1 MADPECADPNDPEY
15 AKALLERL
23 VRGTRLSNAM
33 PADIQHDYAA
43 TFPGYQA
50 AMAGMG
56 ARLTGMMQG
65 FVDQQ
70 GSCSA
75 AVPAGSMDDVSTRFD
90 TVVELSDRLLDRVD
104 ADLDRHRGGAG
115 VWPTAGGPALG
126 ASLQAPHR
134 PQAGA
139 ALSAG
144 SATRPQL
151 RWREEVDMHEA
162 SHERPVARLP
172 PWPDGRCR
180 TLLFLS
186 LCAQVDNSSRP
197 FIPKLRSKP
206 NAIVPLELRLEQP
219 EAAHAELGTTASN
232 TQPAAWYANPY
243 APEISAFTPSEVCG
257 TLTRKPGGR
266 LGSRHLPDF
275 PLGAQ
280 AKRLP
285 VPVQH

>member
-1 MADPECADPNDPEY
+1 MDRTDPEYAYPNDPEY

-33 PADIQHDYAA
+33 PTDIQHDYAA

-56 ARLTGMMQG
+56 TRLTGMMQG
-65 FVDQQ
+65 FVEQQ
-70 GSCSA
+70 GVTGGCNT

-115 VWPTAGGPALG
+115 PAGSAAALG
-126 ASLQAPHR
+126 APLQASHR

-151 RWREEVDMHEA
+151 RWREEVEA
-162 SHERPVARLP
+162 P
-172 PWPDGRCR
+172 
-180 TLLFLS
+180 LLH
-186 LCAQVDNSSRP
+186 D
-197 FIPKLRSKP
+197 
-206 NAIVPLELRLEQP
+206 
-219 EAAHAELGTTASN
+219 
-232 TQPAAWYANPY
+232 
-243 APEISAFTPSEVCG
+243 SACLHDT
-257 TLTRKPGGR
+257 
-266 LGSRHLPDF
+266 
-275 PLGAQ
+275 PLGPTSVVEQHPEVALVLCSGGQLVPAIYPKAPLQ
-280 AKRLP
+280 AKRHRP
-285 VPVQH
+285 AGTAAGAA